1 MFSVHTHII
10 VYCDVHLHIEGKMS
24 PLKSYRGTHNYVQI
38 PARLMESPTGTL
50 DSSPPPP
57 ARGQFFGVNSYFL
70 NGCNSYKGEWQ
81 IREWVA
87 TQISSLH
94 NILIISFLYFQG
106 VYLTAILRP
115 NWWQGFVYSSWKL
128 QSIWFLLSS
137 LLFQQC
143 LVHSKQSVM
152 LIEWK
157 LAPPPVTLIFAH
169 LGRKKQGA
177 NGEGLEH
184 FIFSGKYV
192 LFGLSVIG
200 YIPLTTLFT
209 RGVSEIRES
218 DLAPSL
224 STNIH
229 ILTHTQCISKWTLH
243 KTHKHR
249 SHSKSRSL
257 FILHISQPILGS
269 KPDST

>member
-94 NILIISFLYFQG
+94 NILIISFLYFQILNTCG
-106 VYLTAILRP
+106 TNSTCEISASWNSWCDTGFSDWILTDSAYYP
-115 NWWQGFVYSSWKL
+115 QK
-128 QSIWFLLSS
+128 
-137 LLFQQC
+137 
-143 LVHSKQSVM
+143 
-152 LIEWK
+152 E
-157 LAPPPVTLIFAH
+157 
-169 LGRKKQGA
+169 
-177 NGEGLEH
+177 
-184 FIFSGKYV
+184 
-192 LFGLSVIG
+192 
-200 YIPLTTLFT
+200 
-209 RGVSEIRES
+209 
-218 DLAPSL
+218 
-224 STNIH
+224 TNI
-229 ILTHTQCISKWTLH
+229 
-243 KTHKHR
+243 
-249 SHSKSRSL
+249 
-257 FILHISQPILGS
+257 
-269 KPDST
+269 